1 MRAAVCVLG
10 CLFAATSF
18 ADSVICQG
26 HLRNQSIDRNVVVHQ
41 KCILDNVKIAGNID
55 VKAQGSLTLK
65 RSQVAGNV
73 HAGDDFGGLNLVE
86 NHIQGNLEIFSGHK
100 AELIR
105 NQVAGAIDIQNN
117 IGKLVL
123 KHNQSESL
131 SCIHNRIAPI
141 GSHNDATHKHEQCRD
156 L

>member
-26 HLRNQSIDRNVVVHQ
+26 HLRNQSIDGNVVVHQ
-41 KCILDNVKIAGNID
+41 KCILDNVKIAGNIE
-55 VKAQGSLTLK
+55 VKAQCSLTLK

-86 NHIQGNLEIFSGHK
+86 NHIQ
-100 AELIR
+100 
-105 NQVAGAIDIQNN
+105 NN

-123 KHNQSESL
+123 KHNQSQSL